1 MKREMQEA
9 TKLELDAYAYL
20 EKKLRG
26 LKNQIQ
32 KIIDKQAK
40 QVVDRAT
47 ELMEY
52 KTEEEV
58 QEAYGWGY
66 ITETE
71 RRKLIDCLRGAEETA
86 ELPTKESM
94 AMMELNSIIAK
105 VNGMVR
111 EFEYALLTDE
121 EKERR
126 QKRNEEFQNKMSE
139 LRARKGR

>member
-1 MKREMQEA
+1 MKREIQEA
-9 TKLELDAYAYL
+9 MKLELNAYAYL
-20 EKKLRG
+20 EKKLLG
-26 LKNQIQ
+26 LRNQIQ
-32 KIIDKQAK
+32 RTIDKQAK
-40 QVVDRAT
+40 QAVDRAT
-47 ELMEY
+47 KLMEY

-58 QEAYGWGY
+58 LEAYGWGY

-71 RRKLIDCLRGAEETA
+71 KRKLIDRLWGAEATA

-111 EFEYALLTDE
+111 EFEYELLTDE
-121 EKERR
+121 EKEQR

-139 LRARKGR
+139 IRARRGR

>member
-1 MKREMQEA
+1 MKKEMQEA
-9 TKLELDAYAYL
+9 TKLELDAYVYL
-20 EKKLRG
+20 EKKLQG

-32 KIIDKQAK
+32 KTIDKQAK

-71 RRKLIDCLRGAEETA
+71 RQKLIDRLRGAEETA

-94 AMMELNSIIAK
+94 AMAELNSIIAK

-121 EKERR
+121 EKEQR

-139 LRARKGR
+139 IRARRGR